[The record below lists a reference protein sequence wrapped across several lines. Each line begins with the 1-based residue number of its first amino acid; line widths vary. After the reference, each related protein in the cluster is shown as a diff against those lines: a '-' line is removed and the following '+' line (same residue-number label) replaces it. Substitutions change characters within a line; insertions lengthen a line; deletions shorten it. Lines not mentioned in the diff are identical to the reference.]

1 MKEIVFAGSGG
12 QGILTSG
19 LVISQIAIYKGLNAT
34 WMPSYGPAM
43 RGGTANCTVKFG
55 EGIIYNPA
63 QEEPDILLAMNNPS
77 FQKFIKI
84 VAHGGIIV
92 VDKDMVTCDTNER
105 DDVKIISVPSATLAK
120 EIGHRQG
127 ANIIM
132 AGVILKATGDFTEE
146 EGIKGMNEMF
156 RKKGKEKYEEMN
168 VKALKL
174 GFNFI
179 L

>member
-19 LVISQIAIYKGLNAT
+19 LVISQIAVYKGMNAT

-43 RGGTANCTVKFG
+43 RGGTANCTVKYG
-55 EGIIYNPA
+55 MGKIYNPS
-63 QEEPDILLAMNNPS
+63 QEEPNILLAMNNPS

-84 VAHGGIIV
+84 VAPGGIV
-92 VDKDMVTCDTNER
+92 VIDSDMVTCDTKVR
-105 DDVKIISVPSATLAK
+105 DDVKVISVASAALAK
-120 EIGHRQG
+120 EIGHSQG

-132 AGVILKATGDFTEE
+132 AGVILKASGDFTEE

-156 RKKGKEKYEEMN
+156 RKKGKEKYEEIN
-168 VKALKL
+168 TKAFKL
-174 GFNFI
+174 GFN